1 MPAVLYFCKTFVV
14 GLGFFLKL
22 YTRCCK
28 FMLEQDGLEEN
39 PLYLEEKEVKF
50 LSYYLNVSPIN
61 TGKGGNTQPLAL
73 YFRNLLI
80 FLWGFLRRAKRLLWE
95 S

>member
-14 GLGFFLKL
+14 GLGFFFKL
-22 YTRCCK
+22 YTLCCK

-73 YFRNLLI
+73 YF
-80 FLWGFLRRAKRLLWE
+80 E
-95 S
+95 TC